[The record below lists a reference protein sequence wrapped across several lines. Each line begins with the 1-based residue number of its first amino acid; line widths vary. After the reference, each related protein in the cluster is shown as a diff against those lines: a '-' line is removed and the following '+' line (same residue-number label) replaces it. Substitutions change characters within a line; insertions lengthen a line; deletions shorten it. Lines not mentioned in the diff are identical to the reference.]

1 MRTFLVVL
9 VVVCFA
15 LKSEANQGRLDSLYL
30 AECFEMV
37 CIAESDNNPD
47 SKVGDLRG
55 KFQSYGI
62 AQIQKPYLL
71 DAISWAKNNR
81 THPQAKL
88 LLASGVTS
96 PEQLRGRKGVS
107 FAVFVCYMEMWCDAR
122 GLSDPTPQQ
131 IARLHNG
138 GGPEGLQKASSLA
151 YWNRLVIKVTKH
163 HPGRFDCLLGQKR
176 QLVVSSK

>member
-1 MRTFLVVL
+1 MRTFLFAL
-9 VVVCFA
+9 LIACFA
-15 LKSEANQGRLDSLYL
+15 LKSEAGQYLDVQYL

-62 AQIQKPYLL
+62 AQIQGPYLL
-71 DAISWAKNNR
+71 DAIGWAKKNKM
-81 THPQAKL
+81 HPHAKL

-107 FAVFVCYMEMWCDAR
+107 FAVFVCYMEMWCKEK

-138 GGPEGLQKASSLA
+138 GGPEGLRKASSLE

-163 HPGRFDCLLGQKR
+163 HPGKFDHLLGQR
-176 QLVVSSK
+176 RPLVASSK